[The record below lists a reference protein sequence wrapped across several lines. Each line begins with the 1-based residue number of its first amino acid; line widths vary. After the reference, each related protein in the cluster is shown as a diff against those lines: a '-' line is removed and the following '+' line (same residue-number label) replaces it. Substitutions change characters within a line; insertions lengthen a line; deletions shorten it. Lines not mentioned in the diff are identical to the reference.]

1 MTGIMYK
8 HKYILQTELEQKTP
22 TGRFCSVVDIKT
34 SRYLPLAY
42 YISDTTKAPQLT
54 EGITPLDR
62 TSA

>member
-42 YISDTTKAPQLT
+42 YISKAPQLT